1 MHWVLL
7 VIGLVAGLTVGESVE
22 GALIGALLGYAIGLA
37 FALRKVSQDHAA
49 VVKRLVE
56 INKEMKG
63 LQSRVAAVEARPAMS
78 GNAAGEMPQAAA
90 AADAALDPGRIP
102 VSASGDV
109 PPSYQPSTQAPSY
122 SQAGP
127 ASVAGMSTAPEH
139 ELVLSARK
147 TTESSNIVVPVGART
162 ASPVTDAT
170 NIDTPAAGD
179 VVFAGQVWKE
189 GAVSGGAQQASDQ
202 ASNQASIQASNQA
215 STQTADDALLAAQA
229 AAVPAAPAQP
239 PIPRGPSFIER
250 AIAGARAWLFG
261 GNTVLRVGLVL
272 LFLGLAFLL
281 RYATEGMDV
290 PVEVRYA
297 GVAAAA
303 VALIG
308 LGWWLRRRNENYA
321 LLMQGGGI
329 AVMYLTVF
337 AAMRL
342 HPLLSP
348 GMALA
353 MLVAVTVFS
362 GMLAVLQNALG
373 LAAAAALGGFA
384 APILTST
391 GSGNHVA
398 LFSYFALL
406 NAGIFAIAWFKA
418 WRLLNLIGFV
428 GTFGIGF
435 AWGLRSYTPELFAST
450 EPFLVLFFL
459 MYVGIGLL
467 FARRKLMEADAVPED
482 RKALLR
488 WAVRKGDYID
498 GTLLF
503 GVPVVAFA
511 LQYAVVR
518 HLEFGPAFSALAL
531 GLFYMALARVVLGR
545 SADRALLLVETCIAL
560 GVIFGTLA
568 IPLGL
573 DARWTSAAWAVEGA
587 GIYWLGLRQA
597 RPVARGFGLLL
608 QFGAGLMF
616 LSEIGLGEGR
626 AILSGVPLGAL
637 MMGASLLASFWNLRQ
652 SREPSLRPWEAWCK
666 PVLAALG
673 FFFLY
678 LIAPLLLG
686 VNATAIVLAVAGL
699 GTLLLGLRLGER
711 SFLFS
716 AFGAQLGG
724 GALFAGF
731 LRVDDLGGGNV
742 GWTGMLAASMIGLS
756 LVGGMVMASRDE
768 NVRRDPGLMRGLA
781 IVLLVGL
788 VFLNL
793 AVLFV
798 LPWQRASAVW
808 AGSGLL
814 ILWLSLHLQQ
824 RASFVFGLLLQVVGG
839 LSFLGVGLLA
849 GISAGREGLPFLQAN
864 FWTPLAISVAAMVG
878 AWRLQRGQGSAGAP
892 ASEAKPA
899 LRPSK
904 IFDGRMLVRLS
915 NVLLVWGAAWWA
927 LAFVSNSMYFLNW
940 DTFTQGVLAL
950 AAGTVALWSVVAR
963 RTQWPGLAT
972 LCALLAPVAALLL
985 VFRWDTD
992 YHPAAQFGWAAWLAV
1007 FVAHFFMLHRVSG
1020 LLPKVVS
1027 AAAHV
1032 LGCWLLITVLSLEL
1046 RYVLMLA
1053 SDSYN
1058 AWRWLGWALVP
1069 SLFLF
1074 AMSLPRAWPWPIAA
1088 APTAYRLWAALP
1100 VAILMLGWVW
1110 TANIFSD
1117 GAADPLPYLPLLNP
1131 LELGMLFA
1139 LLGCYLWSI
1148 WAMPRLRA
1156 NERVQRWA
1164 PQMIVGV
1171 SLFAM
1176 FTAAVFRTAHHWG
1189 GVPYEL
1195 DLLLASMLV
1204 QAGLS
1209 IVWTLLALAMMIFG
1223 HLRMRR
1229 EMWLI
1234 GAVLIGV
1241 VVAKLFFVELSNQ
1254 GGLARIVSFIG
1265 VGVLLLVVGYFAP
1278 LPPRRATLASAE
1290 PVADPSGDPV
1300 KPAEPAQAV
1309 ETP

>member
-1 MHWVLL
+1 
-7 VIGLVAGLTVGESVE
+7 
-22 GALIGALLGYAIGLA
+22 
-37 FALRKVSQDHAA
+37 
-49 VVKRLVE
+49 
-56 INKEMKG
+56 
-63 LQSRVAAVEARPAMS
+63 
-78 GNAAGEMPQAAA
+78 
-90 AADAALDPGRIP
+90 
-102 VSASGDV
+102 
-109 PPSYQPSTQAPSY
+109 
-122 SQAGP
+122 
-127 ASVAGMSTAPEH
+127 
-139 ELVLSARK
+139 
-147 TTESSNIVVPVGART
+147 
-162 ASPVTDAT
+162 
-170 NIDTPAAGD
+170 
-179 VVFAGQVWKE
+179 
-189 GAVSGGAQQASDQ
+189 
-202 ASNQASIQASNQA
+202 
-215 STQTADDALLAAQA
+215 
-229 AAVPAAPAQP
+229 
-239 PIPRGPSFIER
+239 
-250 AIAGARAWLFG
+250 
-261 GNTVLRVGLVL
+261 
-272 LFLGLAFLL
+272 
-281 RYATEGMDV
+281 
-290 PVEVRYA
+290 
-297 GVAAAA
+297 
-303 VALIG
+303 
-308 LGWWLRRRNENYA
+308 
-321 LLMQGGGI
+321 
-329 AVMYLTVF
+329 
-337 AAMRL
+337 
-342 HPLLSP
+342 
-348 GMALA
+348 
-353 MLVAVTVFS
+353 
-362 GMLAVLQNALG
+362 
-373 LAAAAALGGFA
+373 
-384 APILTST
+384 
-391 GSGNHVA
+391 
-398 LFSYFALL
+398 
-406 NAGIFAIAWFKA
+406 
-418 WRLLNLIGFV
+418 
-428 GTFGIGF
+428 
-435 AWGLRSYTPELFAST
+435 
-450 EPFLVLFFL
+450 
-459 MYVGIGLL
+459 
-467 FARRKLMEADAVPED
+467 
-482 RKALLR
+482 
-488 WAVRKGDYID
+488 
-498 GTLLF
+498 
-503 GVPVVAFA
+503 
-511 LQYAVVR
+511 
-518 HLEFGPAFSALAL
+518 
-531 GLFYMALARVVLGR
+531 
-545 SADRALLLVETCIAL
+545 LLVETCIAL

-608 QFGAGLMF
+608 QFGAGVMF

-626 AILSGVPLGAL
+626 AILLGVPLGAL

-652 SREPSLRPWEAWCK
+652 SREPSLRAWEAWCK

-731 LRVDDLGGGNV
+731 LRVDDLGGGSV
-742 GWTGMLAASMIGLS
+742 GWAGMLAASMIGLS
-756 LVGGMVMASRDE
+756 LVGGMVMASRDD

-839 LSFLGVGLLA
+839 ASFLGVGLLA
-849 GISAGREGLPFLQAN
+849 GIGLEHEGMPFLQTS
-864 FWTPLAISVAAMVG
+864 FWTPFAVSVAAMVG
-878 AWRLQRGQGSAGAP
+878 AWRLQRGQGRAGLNATPVQAGTSLPARSTSDISASDAGALESSSTLASRP
-892 ASEAKPA
+892 AANAKPA
-899 LRPSK
+899 LPPSR

-950 AAGTVALWSVVAR
+950 AAGTVALWSVTAR

-972 LCALLAPVAALLL
+972 LCALLAPVAVLLL

-1007 FVAHFFMLHRVSG
+1007 FAAHFFMLHRVSG
-1020 LLPKVVS
+1020 LLPKAVS

-1088 APTAYRLWAALP
+1088 APLAYRLWAALP
-1100 VAILMLGWVW
+1100 VAVLMLAWVW

-1290 PVADPSGDPV
+1290 PAADPSIDPV
-1300 KPAEPAQAV
+1300 NPAEPAQPV
-1309 ETP
+1309 GTP

>member
-1 MHWVLL
+1 
-7 VIGLVAGLTVGESVE
+7 
-22 GALIGALLGYAIGLA
+22 
-37 FALRKVSQDHAA
+37 
-49 VVKRLVE
+49 
-56 INKEMKG
+56 
-63 LQSRVAAVEARPAMS
+63 
-78 GNAAGEMPQAAA
+78 
-90 AADAALDPGRIP
+90 
-102 VSASGDV
+102 
-109 PPSYQPSTQAPSY
+109 
-122 SQAGP
+122 
-127 ASVAGMSTAPEH
+127 MSTAPEH

-147 TTESSNIVVPVGART
+147 TTELPSIVIPAGART
-162 ASPVTDAT
+162 APADADRT
-170 NIDTPAAGD
+170 ATTGADGFT
-179 VVFAGQVWKE
+179 FAGAVWKNGVPADVAGRDGIQAE
-189 GAVSGGAQQASDQ
+189 LAAKASDERADQ
-202 ASNQASIQASNQA
+202 APGAAANQS
-215 STQTADDALLAAQA
+215 ADDALLTAQA
-229 AAVPAAPAQP
+229 GGAAVPPTPPA
-239 PIPRGPSFIER
+239 PRGPSFIDR
-250 AIAGARAWLFG
+250 AVAGARAWLFG

-290 PVEVRYA
+290 PVELRYA

-308 LGWWLRRRNENYA
+308 LGWWLRKRNENYA

-342 HPLLSP
+342 HPLLSS
-348 GMALA
+348 GMALGL
-353 MLVAVTVFS
+353 LVAVTVFS
-362 GMLAVLQNALG
+362 AMLAVLQNALG

-435 AWGLRSYTPELFAST
+435 AWGLRSYTSELFAST
-450 EPFLVLFFL
+450 EPFLILFLL

-467 FARRKLMEADAVPED
+467 FARRKLRDAEAVPED
-482 RKALLR
+482 RNALLR
-488 WAVRKGDYID
+488 WAVKKGDYID

-511 LQYAVVR
+511 LQFALIR

-531 GLFYMALARVVLGR
+531 GLFYMGLARVVAGR
-545 SADRALLLVETCIAL
+545 SVDRALLLVETCLAL

-587 GIYWLGLRQA
+587 GIYWLGLRQS
-597 RPVARGFGLLL
+597 RPIARGFGLLL
-608 QFGAGLMF
+608 QLGAALMF
-616 LSEIGLGEGR
+616 LAELRLGDGTT
-626 AILSGVPLGAL
+626 ILSGVPLGSL
-637 MMGASLLASFWNLRQ
+637 MLGAAMLVSFWNLRQ
-652 SREPSLRPWEAWCK
+652 SRDPSLHAWEAWCK

-673 FFFLY
+673 CFFLY
-678 LIAPLLLG
+678 LLAPLLLG
-686 VNATAIVLAVAGL
+686 INATAIVLAVAGL
-699 GTLLLGLRLGER
+699 ATLFAGLRLGER
-711 SFLFS
+711 SLLFS

-731 LRVDDLGGGNV
+731 LRLDDLGSGGV
-742 GWTGMLAASMIGLS
+742 GWGGLFAASMIGLS
-756 LVGGMVMASRDE
+756 LVGGMVMAARDE
-768 NVRRDPGLMRGLA
+768 KVQRDPGLMRGLA

-839 LSFLGVGLLA
+839 LSFIGLWLLA
-849 GISAGREGLPFLQAN
+849 GTGVEREGLPFLQAS
-864 FWTPLAISVAAMVG
+864 FWTPFAISLAALIG
-878 AWRLQRGQGSAGAP
+878 AWRLQRGLGDEHKLGRKPRRALADLPGVAQAGVDSVVSGALASDAESSGNP
-892 ASEAKPA
+892 AVNVQTSGNVSSDHAIKPA
-899 LRPSK
+899 LPRSL
-904 IFDGRMLVRLS
+904 IFGARALMSLS
-915 NVLLVWGAAWWA
+915 QILMVWGAAWWA
-927 LAFVSNSMYFLNW
+927 LAFVSEAASFLSW
-940 DTFTQGVLAL
+940 QTAAQGTLII
-950 AAGTVALWSVVAR
+950 AAGTTALWAVVAR
-963 RTQWPGLAT
+963 STNWQGLA
-972 LCALLAPVAALLL
+972 LLSVLLAPVAVVILA
-985 VFRWDTD
+985 VRWDSD
-992 YHPAAQFGWAAWLAV
+992 YHPAAQFGWLAWLAV
-1007 FVAHFFMLHRVSG
+1007 FAAHFFALHRVSG
-1020 LLPKVVS
+1020 LLPKAVS

-1046 RYVLMLA
+1046 RYVLMLL

-1074 AMSLPRAWPWPIAA
+1074 AMSLPRRWPWPVAA
-1088 APTAYRLWAALP
+1088 APTAYRLWAPLP
-1100 VAILMLGWVW
+1100 VAGLMLAWFW

-1139 LLGCYLWSI
+1139 LLGCYLWSL

-1156 NERVQRWA
+1156 NDMVQRWA
-1164 PQMIVGV
+1164 PQIVVGA
-1171 SLFAM
+1171 SLFAL
-1176 FTAAVFRTAHHWG
+1176 FTATVFRTAHHWG
-1189 GVPYEL
+1189 DVPFQL
-1195 DLLLASMLV
+1195 DAMLSSMLV

-1209 IVWTLLALAMMIFG
+1209 IVWTTLALALMIFG

-1278 LPPRRATLASAE
+1278 LPPRRTAAA
-1290 PVADPSGDPV
+1290 PVELDRQGDAP
-1300 KPAEPAQAV
+1300 
-1309 ETP
+1309 

>member
-7 VIGLVAGLTVGESVE
+7 VIGLVAGLTVSESVE
-22 GALIGALLGYAIGLA
+22 GALIGALLGYAVGLA

-56 INKEMKG
+56 INTEMKG
-63 LQSRVAAVEARPAMS
+63 LQSRIAVVEARPEMS
-78 GNAAGEMPQAAA
+78 GIAAGDRPHAAA
-90 AADAALDPGRIP
+90 ATEAGLDTGQTPAPVFAGDA
-102 VSASGDV
+102 
-109 PPSYQPSTQAPSY
+109 PPNYQPSTQAPTYPQPVFS
-122 SQAGP
+122 P
-127 ASVAGMSTAPEH
+127 VAGMSTAPEH
-139 ELVLSARK
+139 ELVLSAKK
-147 TTESSNIVVPVGART
+147 TTELSSIVVPAGARI
-162 ASPVTDAT
+162 ASPVTGAT
-170 NIDTPAAGD
+170 NADTPAAGD
-179 VVFAGQVWKE
+179 VVFAGAVWKD
-189 GAVSGGAQQASDQ
+189 GAVSGAAERPADGTAS
-202 ASNQASIQASNQA
+202 
-215 STQTADDALLAAQA
+215 QTAEDALLAAQT
-229 AAVPAAPAQP
+229 AAVPPAPAQA

-250 AIAGARAWLFG
+250 AVAGARAWLFG

-290 PVEVRYA
+290 PVEARYA

-362 GMLAVLQNALG
+362 AMLAVLQNALG

-450 EPFLVLFFL
+450 EPFLLLFFL

-467 FARRKLMEADAVPED
+467 FARRKLLEADAVPED
-482 RKALLR
+482 RNALLR

-518 HLEFGPAFSALAL
+518 HFEFGPAFSALAL
-531 GLFYMALARVVLGR
+531 GLFYMALARVIIGR

-608 QFGAGLMF
+608 QLGAGLMF
-616 LSEIGLGEGR
+616 LSEIRLGEGR

-637 MMGASLLASFWNLRQ
+637 MMSASLLASFWNLRQ
-652 SREPSLRPWEAWCK
+652 SREPSLRAWEAWCK

-678 LIAPLLLG
+678 LIAPLLLD
-686 VNATAIVLAVAGL
+686 VDATAIVLAVAGL

-731 LRVDDLGGGNV
+731 LRVDDLGGGSV

-756 LVGGMVMASRDE
+756 LVGGMVMASRDDK
-768 NVRRDPGLMRGLA
+768 VRRDPGLMRGLA

-824 RASFVFGLLLQVVGG
+824 RASFVFGLLLQMVGG
-839 LSFLGVGLLA
+839 LSFLGVRLLA
-849 GISAGREGLPFLQAN
+849 GIGIEYEGFPFLQTS
-864 FWTPLAISVAAMVG
+864 FWTPFAVSVAAMVG
-878 AWRLQRGQGSAGAP
+878 AWRLQRGQGRPQPDARPGLP
-892 ASEAKPA
+892 
-899 LRPSK
+899 PSK

-915 NVLLVWGAAWWA
+915 QVLLVWGAAWWA
-927 LAFVSNSMYFLNW
+927 LAFVSNSLYFLNW
-940 DTFTQGVLAL
+940 DTYTQGVLAL
-950 AAGTVALWSVVAR
+950 AAGTVALWSVIAR
-963 RTQWPGLAT
+963 RTRWPGLAT
-972 LCALLAPVAALLL
+972 LCALLAPVAVLLL
-985 VFRWDTD
+985 VLRWNTD

-1007 FVAHFFMLHRVSG
+1007 FAAHFFMLHRVSS
-1020 LLPKVVS
+1020 LLPKAVS

-1074 AMSLPRAWPWPIAA
+1074 AMSLPRAWPWPISA
-1088 APTAYRLWAALP
+1088 APAAYRLWAALP
-1100 VAILMLGWVW
+1100 VAVLMLAWVW

-1117 GAADPLPYLPLLNP
+1117 GVADPLPYLPLLNP

-1156 NERVQRWA
+1156 NELVQRWA
-1164 PQMIVGV
+1164 PQIVVGV

-1195 DLLLASMLV
+1195 DLLLSSMLV

-1278 LPPRRATLASAE
+1278 LPPRRAALASADTIG
-1290 PVADPSGDPV
+1290 PADPADDPV
-1300 KPAEPAQAV
+1300 NPADRVQPV
-1309 ETP
+1309 GTP